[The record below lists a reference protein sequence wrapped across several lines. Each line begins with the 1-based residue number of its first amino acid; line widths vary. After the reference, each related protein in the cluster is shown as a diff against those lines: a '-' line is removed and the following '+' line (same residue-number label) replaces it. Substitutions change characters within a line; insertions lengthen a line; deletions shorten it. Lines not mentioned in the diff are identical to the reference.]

1 MTLQDC
7 FTQIRNMT
15 TSLSEK
21 EREEFLKIAESQGG
35 FFSDT
40 ASNTE
45 TETVKPDEPERQDF

>member
-1 MTLQDC
+1 MTLQDR

-40 ASNTE
+40 TSNTE
-45 TETVKPDEPERQDF
+45 TETVKPDEPEHQDF